1 MQLRGHWQCGI
12 LQAARG
18 CFPCAEAN
26 GSSFEVNVRP
36 GQPEEFPAPRRSV
49 KRRQQENLIARPSGL
64 VGLPE
69 VIFARDIAWML
80 VMISAAEDFGP
91 RRRSSARASPWRFP
105 IPDATPPWSEST
117 WRPGNR
123 EVWRSSRPTKG
134 SFGSTPRPIKAW
146 RLPGAFV
153 WASSSTSSRPGRRAR
168 AASRSNSASSCGRR

>member
-80 VMISAAEDFGP
+80 VMGKAANKLEGVFARKPKIPDSPIPRVSTSRLPLCGLPLPPYGTATLSFPNSWISMEPSPSSP
-91 RRRSSARASPWRFP
+91 RRCVILSPRPACRGNF
-105 IPDATPPWSEST
+105 TPPTSR
-117 WRPGNR
+117 RPV
-123 EVWRSSRPTKG
+123 ELPMS
-134 SFGSTPRPIKAW
+134 PR
-146 RLPGAFV
+146 
-153 WASSSTSSRPGRRAR
+153 TSPA
-168 AASRSNSASSCGRR
+168 